1 MKVIKNINNN
11 VSLCLDAKGR
21 ECIAF
26 GKGIGFIKPPYEV
39 PLAQVERTFYAQSHA
54 DFEGIKNVSEQM
66 IRLAIRIVDEAEKDL
81 HVTLLST
88 TALALADHI
97 QFALQR
103 MDAHL
108 SLKLPMQEDMK
119 QLYPKELKQAKK
131 ALATIKAALGVELEE
146 NEALMIAL
154 HFINSQVNTVID
166 SDSHEQ
172 QLIGEMVDIIE
183 SEYDLPINKES
194 FNYSRF
200 VTHVDYLIRR
210 ASVNDQI
217 ESVNAAMY
225 EALKQEYPSAYACAR
240 QIDHVF
246 LRHFGKP
253 LSEEEL
259 LYLMLHINR
268 LCTREQANL

>member
-39 PLAQVERTFYAQSHA
+39 PLTQVERTFYAQSHA

-119 QLYPKELKQAKK
+119 QLYPRELRQAKIGDHQSRAGCGTGGK
-131 ALATIKAALGVELEE
+131 RGADDCPT
-146 NEALMIAL
+146 L
-154 HFINSQVNTVID
+154 H
-166 SDSHEQ
+166 Q
-172 QLIGEMVDIIE
+172 QSGE
-183 SEYDLPINKES
+183 YR
-194 FNYSRF
+194 YRQRF
-200 VTHVDYLIRR
+200 
-210 ASVNDQI
+210 S
-217 ESVNAAMY
+217 
-225 EALKQEYPSAYACAR
+225 
-240 QIDHVF
+240 
-246 LRHFGKP
+246 
-253 LSEEEL
+253 
-259 LYLMLHINR
+259 
-268 LCTREQANL
+268 